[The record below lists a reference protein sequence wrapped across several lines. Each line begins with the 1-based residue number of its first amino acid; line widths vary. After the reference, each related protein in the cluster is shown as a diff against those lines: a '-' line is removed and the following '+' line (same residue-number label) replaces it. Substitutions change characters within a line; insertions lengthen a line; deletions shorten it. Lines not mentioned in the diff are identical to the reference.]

1 MPAISQAQREA
12 LERQVAQGAEAA
24 ELRGRTKICSHCGS
38 GTNVLQERRN
48 QIVQE
53 IRDWFRTPGLAKD
66 DHVAVRFCAALA
78 EVVDLEIAL
87 GYRERV
93 AASATEKL
101 YGDQTAGA

>member
-1 MPAISQAQREA
+1 MPNLSPAQRAA
-12 LERQVAQGAEAA
+12 LERQVSQGAEAA
-24 ELRGRTKICSHCGS
+24 ELRGRLKICSHCGS

-53 IRDWFRTPGLAKD
+53 ARDWFRTPGTSKD
-66 DHVAVRFCAALA
+66 DHVAVRFIAALA

-93 AASATEKL
+93 AASANEQL

>member
-1 MPAISQAQREA
+1 MPAITPTQRTA
-12 LERQVAQGAEAA
+12 LERQIAQGAEAA
-24 ELRGRTKICSHCGS
+24 DLRGRLKICNHCGS
-38 GTNVLQERRN
+38 GTNILQERRN

-53 IRDWFRTPGLAKD
+53 ARDWFRTPGTSKD
-66 DHVAVRFCAALA
+66 DHVAVRFIAALA

-93 AASATEKL
+93 AASATEQL